1 MMAIV
6 PIMLLGV
13 LAATCLLAS
22 AEWRSEKTMLLGS
35 GEENAAAHAIVT
47 AAAIDPDAVTAKN
60 APVDADIMKEVEKAE
75 KEQVLS
81 RTWTAWIFITRN
93 VFLSLFRATMR
104 NSNLVEWQADEMNTE
119 KAFAVGNEV
128 ISDDG
133 TGKVCRVRTEGGTVM
148 EN

>member
-35 GEENAAAHAIVT
+35 GEETAAAHAIVT

-60 APVDADIMKEVEKAE
+60 APVDSAIMKEVEKAE
-75 KEQVLS
+75 KEQVCY
-81 RTWTAWIFITRN
+81 RTSGAH
-93 VFLSLFRATMR
+93 
-104 NSNLVEWQADEMNTE
+104 
-119 KAFAVGNEV
+119 AFSHTNICV
-128 ISDDG
+128 
-133 TGKVCRVRTEGGTVM
+133 
-148 EN
+148 